1 MVELR
6 SRQLHSRIA
15 LIICRVSICRVSKFV
30 AFAAAYHQHCSH
42 RGEVQTWPVRRRR
55 RARFACPPHTPYLH
69 MSPPGCFLTPQSD
82 GRRDASQLFLPNANG
97 KNPKKKCVAMVAW
110 LVPMSENRKK
120 KTSQKAAG
128 SEEEFECGD

>member
-1 MVELR
+1 M
-6 SRQLHSRIA
+6 LHLPQPTTNTA
-15 LIICRVSICRVSKFV
+15 LTEAKCKRGPCD
-30 AFAAAYHQHCSH
+30 AAGVLALL
-42 RGEVQTWPVRRRR
+42 
-55 RARFACPPHTPYLH
+55 APHTPYLH

-128 SEEEFECGD
+128 SEEEFEYGD